1 MGNTRSCSASKSIF
15 ASKLARTLA
24 LTLAL
29 AVAAQAK
36 SGMQAPAGTPAE
48 NEPLKLLIS
57 VEQQSVTA
65 PLPVRLTLHVHNSG
79 REPLWLYR
87 RVRDRARPREVRVSE
102 ETANMTAGGS
112 TLAVRLE
119 PVESQSPSQ
128 TTEPAEGKVLE
139 SVGLPHPRLFRLGP
153 DEDAEE
159 RAVIQISPATAAS
172 GDGKKRPLWGRYR
185 LSVTYGA
192 EYSNAEEIARN
203 LRVKVWRGEVT
214 SNAVE
219 MELRPTPADAPG
231 SVAGT
236 VVGSDGRARRD
247 VIVSLS
253 DQQERLVAQVLTD
266 PEGRFSFT
274 GLSFGLYW
282 VTARLES
289 STTDTTV
296 FRHAELTPDQPAGTI
311 ELVMLPKEIYEPKAI
326 LHKPVLFR
334 LTDSADRP
342 LDKVNLQVTWSNGS
356 VLDNVTGQTIEDGTV
371 TLDLIPGRNFATLK
385 RRGCPKDEKRVDVTQ
400 GDGIDDFKLALDCA
414 GR

>member
-36 SGMQAPAGTPAE
+36 SGMQARAGTPAE

-65 PLPVRLTLHVHNSG
+65 PLPVHLTLHVHNSG

-87 RVRDRARPREVRVSE
+87 RVRDRARPREVRVNE

-356 VLDNVTGQTIEDGTV
+356 VLDNVAGQTIEDGTV